1 MHIWL
6 IINVSVLA
14 VILSACNPA
23 KRIQDHQLL
32 LDKNIIVQ
40 NNSNIDESSIYKIIK
55 QRSNVYTLTKFRA
68 RLHIYNLG
76 NPKRI
81 TRVNDRLNKRVE
93 QKNSQRNIKNE
104 ERLTLRKQDSI
115 NGEKLNKL
123 CLKKKVTKRKNL
135 GEFFQSVGEAPSL
148 LDSTLNETTNKQIKL
163 YMFKKGYFN
172 AEVRDS
178 IVVHNKRAKVYYIID
193 ANTPYTIEH
202 FEREINKKDKGE
214 IRTYINQLSESS
226 LIHEGDKFDM
236 EVLNQERSRITQ
248 ALRDS
253 GFHFFNKEYV
263 YFEYDTTETSGKLNL
278 FMDIHN
284 LKTKDQFADTIVLL
298 PHKRY
303 KISGIDIHSNF
314 DPRVQDPDY
323 DSIGHYTL
331 NIMYRDEL
339 NLKPK
344 VLHKRL
350 EYKVGDYYNHSAIES
365 SFKKLSNLGLFK
377 LIHMDFEIDESKSQ
391 SNYLKSIVELEP
403 TKSKTFALESDGT
416 HTDGLL
422 GIEGRLSFSNKN
434 LFKKAI
440 QGQISL
446 TGGLEAQRSI
456 VSTDNNNL
464 TSDLTGLAATL
475 NTLEISPQISF
486 SLPSYL
492 LRFTGLLD
500 YHNNPHTE
508 VITAYNFQRRP
519 DFTRNIF
526 SFSGATVINENKAH
540 TLRFDWPEFSLVNI
554 DNESDT
560 FLSRIDLL
568 NDKFLAAS
576 YQDHIISASRV
587 TYEYNN
593 QYQGGLKNNF
603 YFKASF
609 EQSGNLLRWGFE
621 KSKAQLYELGGYEI
635 FNTRFAQYIKTT
647 IDARYYRNFKKS
659 QIVYRMFA
667 GIGIPQKNF
676 SEALPFEKAFFA
688 GGANGIRAWK
698 SRTLGPGGYY
708 DSNKAFDKT
717 GDIRIEFNAEAR
729 FDIIDWVEGALFA
742 DLGNVWLL
750 NPDSLRTNGHFQ
762 LRRSLPRELALGG
775 GFGLRMDLDFF
786 LIRID
791 FAVPLHNPSLA
802 DGNRWIFGSQDAI
815 NEEFKPQFVLGIG
828 YPF

>member
-6 IINVSVLA
+6 IINTSALT
-14 VILSACNPA
+14 IMLSACNPA
-23 KRIQDHQLL
+23 KRIQEHQLL
-32 LDKNIIVQ
+32 LDKNIVVQ
-40 NNSNIDESSIYKIIK
+40 NNSNIDETPIYNIIK
-55 QRSNVYTLTKFRA
+55 QRPNVYTLTKFRA

-81 TRVNDRLNKRVE
+81 TRVNKRLNKRVDR
-93 QKNSQRNIKNE
+93 KNSQINLKNE
-104 ERLTLRKQDSI
+104 NRKI
-115 NGEKLNKL
+115 
-123 CLKKKVTKRKNL
+123 L
-135 GEFFQSVGEAPSL
+135 GEFFQSVGESPAL

-172 AEVRDS
+172 AELRDS

-193 ANTPYTIEH
+193 ANTPYFIEH
-202 FEREINKKDKGE
+202 FVREINEKDKGE
-214 IRTYINQLSESS
+214 IRTYINQLSETS
-226 LIHEGDKFDM
+226 LIHVGDRFDM
-236 EVLNQERSRITQ
+236 DLLNQERSRITH

-263 YFEYDTTETSGKLNL
+263 YFEYDTTETAGKLNL
-278 FMDIHN
+278 YMDIHN
-284 LKTKDQFADTIVLL
+284 LKTKDQFADTIILL

-314 DPRVQDPDY
+314 DPRVQNPDY
-323 DSIGHYTL
+323 DSVGHYTL

-344 VLHKRL
+344 VLHKRIS
-350 EYKVGDYYNHSAIES
+350 YKGGDYYNHSAIES

-377 LIHMDFEIDESKSQ
+377 LIHMDFEIDENRT
-391 SNYLKSIVELEP
+391 NYLKSIIELEP

-422 GIEGRLSFSNKN
+422 GIEGRISFSNKN

-456 VSTDNNNL
+456 VGADDNNL

-486 SLPSYL
+486 LLPSYL

-508 VITAYNFQRRP
+508 VLTAYNFQRRP

-526 SFSGATVINENKAH
+526 SFTGATVIKENKAH

-593 QYQGGLKNNF
+593 QYQSGLKNNF

-621 KSKAQLYELGGYEI
+621 KSNAQLDELGGYEI
-635 FNTRFAQYIKTT
+635 FNTRFAQYLKTT

-729 FDIIDWVEGALFA
+729 FDIIDWIEGAIFA

-775 GFGLRMDLDFF
+775 GIGLRMDLDFF
-786 LIRID
+786 LIRLD
-791 FAVPLHNPSLA
+791 FAIPLHNPALTA
-802 DGNRWIFGSQDAI
+802 GNRWIFSSQDAI
-815 NEEFKPQFVLGIG
+815 DEEFKPQFVLGIG